1 MRLPEA
7 ENSAR
12 PVILYA
18 SNSPVTHVLLAEI
31 HLPQRNYAAFV
42 EDLDIYLKLDLD
54 SSFSVRTIPARA
66 EAQRRPSQ
74 KLTSSTAD
82 KSGP

>member
-31 HLPQRNYAAFV
+31 HLPQRNYAAPV
-42 EDLDIYLKLDLD
+42 ADLDIYLRLDLD